1 MTAYARQYRAAAAN
15 YDNQSPPEPVEGMGA
30 QELYERLCEGDP
42 IWLADAVQHAVCNN
56 DLPYLIRQVS
66 RHTGWQA

>member
-1 MTAYARQYRAAAAN
+1 MNKR
-15 YDNQSPPEPVEGMGA
+15 DIEPLGSTETVEPMDA

-56 DLPYLIRQVS
+56 DLAYLIRQVEK
-66 RHTGWQA
+66 HVPGWVKP